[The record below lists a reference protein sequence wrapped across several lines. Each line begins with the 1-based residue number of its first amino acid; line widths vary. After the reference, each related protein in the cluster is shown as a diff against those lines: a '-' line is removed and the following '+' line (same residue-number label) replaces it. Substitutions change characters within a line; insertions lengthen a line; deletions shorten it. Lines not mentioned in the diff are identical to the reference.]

1 MRAQRDH
8 LDLESYKH
16 TFVSIAT
23 GTDKKMQNATL
34 LAELYAHK
42 YTYNRPSSHCVE
54 GHIFGATVK
63 SLQEEGL
70 SSHLCIVFNAFIYS
84 FSTQLLNDYCTPG
97 TMLGTR

>member
-42 YTYNRPSSHCVE
+42 YTYNRPSSLAWK
-54 GHIFGATVK
+54 AT
-63 SLQEEGL
+63 SLVLQWNL
-70 SSHLCIVFNAFIYS
+70 SKKKDWAVTFV
-84 FSTQLLNDYCTPG
+84 
-97 TMLGTR
+97 